1 MYLITNKN
9 LCSEQEYFDRIKEAC
24 INGVDNII
32 IREKDLTDEEV
43 KMIYDKISSSLPV
56 EVRKKTSILVNSEK
70 DLTDEEVKMIYDKI
84 SSSLP
89 VEVRKKTSILVN
101 SKFKV
106 YEETD
111 CDGIHLPFWLFKE
124 KLNEEYDFKIGKQI
138 GLSLHSAEEVS
149 EMEELCSKYGVKVS
163 YITLSHIYETKCK
176 EGLEPK
182 GLELL
187 KNSGNLT
194 KVKRVALGGI
204 DSSNAAETLKY
215 CDDIAVMSLIMKSKD
230 VKNTVEELVS
240 NR

>member
-1 MYLITNKN
+1 MYLITNRA
-9 LCSEQEYFDRIKEAC
+9 LCSKEDYFKRIKEAC
-24 INGVDNII
+24 LNGVDNII

-43 KMIYDKISSSLPV
+43 EKIY
-56 EVRKKTSILVNSEK
+56 N
-70 DLTDEEVKMIYDKI
+70 MI

-111 CDGIHLPFWLFKE
+111 CDGIHLPFWLFKD
-124 KLNEEYDFKIGKQI
+124 KLKEGYNFKIGKQI
-138 GLSLHSAEEVS
+138 GLSLHSTDEVA
-149 EMEELCSKYGVKVS
+149 EMEELCGKYDVKVS

-187 KNSGNLT
+187 KMGGKLT
-194 KVKRVALGGI
+194 KVKVVALGGI
-204 DSSNAAETLKY
+204 DSSNAKETLKY
-215 CDDIAVMSLIMKSKD
+215 CDDIAVMSLIMKSID
-230 VKNTVEELVS
+230 VKKTVEELI
-240 NR
+240 NCK

>member
-1 MYLITNKN
+1 MINLYLITNRN
-9 LCSEQEYFDRIKEAC
+9 LCSEQEYFERIKEAC

-56 EVRKKTSILVNSEK
+56 EVRKKTSIL
-70 DLTDEEVKMIYDKI
+70 L
-84 SSSLP
+84 
-89 VEVRKKTSILVN
+89 N

-124 KLNEEYDFKIGKQI
+124 RLQEGYDFNIGKQI

-176 EGLEPK
+176 EGLKPR

-187 KNSGNLT
+187 KKGGKLT
-194 KVKRVALGGI
+194 KVKVVALGGI
-204 DSSNAAETLKY
+204 NSSNAAETLKY

-230 VKNTVEELVS
+230 VKKTVEELVS

>member
-1 MYLITNKN
+1 MYLITNRT

-43 KMIYDKISSSLPV
+43 EKIY
-56 EVRKKTSILVNSEK
+56 N
-70 DLTDEEVKMIYDKI
+70 MI

-111 CDGIHLPFWLFKE
+111 CDGIHLPFWLFKD
-124 KLNEEYDFKIGKQI
+124 KLKEGYDFKIDKQI
-138 GLSLHSAEEVS
+138 GLSLHSAEEVA
-149 EMEELCSKYGVKVS
+149 EMEEICSKYGVKVS

-176 EGLEPK
+176 EGLKPK

-187 KNSGNLT
+187 KMGGELT
-194 KVKRVALGGI
+194 KVKVVALGGI
-204 DSSNAAETLKY
+204 DSSNVAETLKY
-215 CDDIAVMSLIMKSKD
+215 CDDIAVMSLIMKSND
-230 VKNTVEELVS
+230 VKMTMEELI
-240 NR
+240 NCK

>member
-1 MYLITNKN
+1 MYLITNRN
-9 LCSEQEYFDRIKEAC
+9 LCSEQEYFERIKEAC

-56 EVRKKTSILVNSEK
+56 EVRKKTSIL
-70 DLTDEEVKMIYDKI
+70 L
-84 SSSLP
+84 
-89 VEVRKKTSILVN
+89 N

-124 KLNEEYDFKIGKQI
+124 RLQEGYDFNIGKQI

-176 EGLEPK
+176 EGLKPR

-187 KNSGNLT
+187 KKGGKLT
-194 KVKRVALGGI
+194 KVKVVALGGI
-204 DSSNAAETLKY
+204 DSSNAKETLKY
-215 CDDIAVMSLIMKSKD
+215 CDDIAVMSLIMKSND
-230 VKNTVEELVS
+230 VKRTIEEFI
-240 NR
+240 NCK

>member
-1 MYLITNKN
+1 MINLYLITNRT

-24 INGVDNII
+24 LNGVDNII

-43 KMIYDKISSSLPV
+43 EKIY
-56 EVRKKTSILVNSEK
+56 N
-70 DLTDEEVKMIYDKI
+70 MI

-124 KLNEEYDFKIGKQI
+124 RLQEGYDFNIGKQI

-176 EGLEPK
+176 EGLKPR

-187 KNSGNLT
+187 KKGGKLT
-194 KVKRVALGGI
+194 KVKVVALGGI

-215 CDDIAVMSLIMKSKD
+215 CDDIAVMSLIMKSEN
-230 VKNTVEELVS
+230 VKKTVEELVS

>member
-1 MYLITNKN
+1 MINLYLITNRN
-9 LCSEQEYFDRIKEAC
+9 LCSEQEYFERIKEAC

-43 KMIYDKISSSLPV
+43 RKIYDKISSSLPA
-56 EVRKKTSILVNSEK
+56 
-70 DLTDEEVKMIYDKI
+70 
-84 SSSLP
+84 
-89 VEVRKKTSILVN
+89 EVRKKTSILVN

-124 KLNEEYDFKIGKQI
+124 KLNEEYDFNIGKQI

-149 EMEELCSKYGVKVS
+149 EMEELCSKYSVKVS

-176 EGLEPK
+176 EGLKPR

-187 KNSGNLT
+187 KKGGKLT
-194 KVKRVALGGI
+194 KVKVVALGGI

>member
-1 MYLITNKN
+1 MYLITNRN
-9 LCSEQEYFDRIKEAC
+9 LCSEQEYFKRIKEAC

-56 EVRKKTSILVNSEK
+56 EVRKKTSIL
-70 DLTDEEVKMIYDKI
+70 L
-84 SSSLP
+84 
-89 VEVRKKTSILVN
+89 N

-124 KLNEEYDFKIGKQI
+124 RLQEGYDFNIGKQI

-176 EGLEPK
+176 EGLKPR

-187 KNSGNLT
+187 KKGGKLT
-194 KVKRVALGGI
+194 KVKVVALGGI

>member
-1 MYLITNKN
+1 
-9 LCSEQEYFDRIKEAC
+9 
-24 INGVDNII
+24 
-32 IREKDLTDEEV
+32 
-43 KMIYDKISSSLPV
+43 
-56 EVRKKTSILVNSEK
+56 
-70 DLTDEEVKMIYDKI
+70 MIYDKI

-124 KLNEEYDFKIGKQI
+124 RLQEGYDFNIGKQI

-176 EGLEPK
+176 EGLKPR

-187 KNSGNLT
+187 KKGGELT
-194 KVKRVALGGI
+194 KVKVVALGGI

-215 CDDIAVMSLIMKSKD
+215 CDDIAVMSLIMKSEN
-230 VKNTVEELVS
+230 VKKTVEELVS

>member
-1 MYLITNKN
+1 MYLITNRT

-43 KMIYDKISSSLPV
+43 KRIYD
-56 EVRKKTSILVNSEK
+56 R
-70 DLTDEEVKMIYDKI
+70 I

-124 KLNEEYDFKIGKQI
+124 RLQEGYDFNIGKQI

-176 EGLEPK
+176 EGLKPK

-187 KNSGNLT
+187 KKGGKLT
-194 KVKRVALGGI
+194 KVKVVALGGI
-204 DSSNAAETLKY
+204 NSSNAAETLKY
-215 CDDIAVMSLIMKSKD
+215 CDDIAVMSLIMKSEN
-230 VKNTVEELVS
+230 VKKTVEELVS

>member
-1 MYLITNKN
+1 MYLITNRN
-9 LCSEQEYFDRIKEAC
+9 LCSEQEYFERIKEAC

-32 IREKDLTDEEV
+32 IR
-43 KMIYDKISSSLPV
+43 
-56 EVRKKTSILVNSEK
+56 EK

-124 KLNEEYDFKIGKQI
+124 RLQEGYDFNIGKQI

-176 EGLEPK
+176 EGLKPR

-187 KNSGNLT
+187 KKGGKLT
-194 KVKRVALGGI
+194 TVKVVALGGI

-215 CDDIAVMSLIMKSKD
+215 CDDIAVMSLIMKSND

>member
-1 MYLITNKN
+1 MINLYLITNRN
-9 LCSEQEYFDRIKEAC
+9 LCSEQEYFERIKEAC

-32 IREKDLTDEEV
+32 IR
-43 KMIYDKISSSLPV
+43 
-56 EVRKKTSILVNSEK
+56 EK

-124 KLNEEYDFKIGKQI
+124 RLQEGYDFNIGKQI

-176 EGLEPK
+176 EGLKPR

-187 KNSGNLT
+187 KKGGKLT
-194 KVKRVALGGI
+194 KVKVVALGGI

>member
-1 MYLITNKN
+1 MYLITNRT

-43 KMIYDKISSSLPV
+43 KRIYD
-56 EVRKKTSILVNSEK
+56 R
-70 DLTDEEVKMIYDKI
+70 I

-124 KLNEEYDFKIGKQI
+124 KLNEEYDFKIDKQI

-176 EGLEPK
+176 EGLKPR

-187 KNSGNLT
+187 KKGGKLT
-194 KVKRVALGGI
+194 KVKVVALGGI

-215 CDDIAVMSLIMKSKD
+215 CDDIAVMSLIMKSND

>member
-1 MYLITNKN
+1 MYLITNRN
-9 LCSEQEYFDRIKEAC
+9 LCSEQEYFERIKEAC

-32 IREKDLTDEEV
+32 IR
-43 KMIYDKISSSLPV
+43 
-56 EVRKKTSILVNSEK
+56 EK

-124 KLNEEYDFKIGKQI
+124 RLQEGYDFNIGKQI

-176 EGLEPK
+176 EGLKPR

-187 KNSGNLT
+187 KMGGKLT
-194 KVKRVALGGI
+194 KVKVVALGGI

-230 VKNTVEELVS
+230 VKNTVEEFI
-240 NR
+240 NCK

>member
-1 MYLITNKN
+1 MYLITNRN
-9 LCSEQEYFDRIKEAC
+9 LCSEQEYFERIKEAC

-43 KMIYDKISSSLPV
+43 K
-56 EVRKKTSILVNSEK
+56 R
-70 DLTDEEVKMIYDKI
+70 IYDKI

-124 KLNEEYDFKIGKQI
+124 RLKEGYGFDVNKKI
-138 GLSLHSAEEVS
+138 GLSLHSTDEIV
-149 EMEELCSKYGVKVS
+149 EMEELCSKYNVKVS

-176 EGLEPK
+176 EGLKPR

-187 KNSGNLT
+187 KKGGKLT
-194 KVKRVALGGI
+194 KVKVVALGGI
-204 DSSNAAETLKY
+204 NSSNAAETLKY
-215 CDDIAVMSLIMKSKD
+215 CDDIAVMSLIMKSEN
-230 VKNTVEELVS
+230 VKKTVEELVS

>member
-1 MYLITNKN
+1 MYLITNRN
-9 LCSEQEYFDRIKEAC
+9 LCSEQEYFERIKEAC

-32 IREKDLTDEEV
+32 IR
-43 KMIYDKISSSLPV
+43 
-56 EVRKKTSILVNSEK
+56 EK

-124 KLNEEYDFKIGKQI
+124 RLQEGYDFNIGKQI

-176 EGLEPK
+176 EGLKPR

-187 KNSGNLT
+187 KKGGKLT
-194 KVKRVALGGI
+194 KVKVVALGGI
-204 DSSNAAETLKY
+204 DSSNAKETLKY
-215 CDDIAVMSLIMKSKD
+215 CDDIAVMSLIMKSND
-230 VKNTVEELVS
+230 VKRTIEEFI
-240 NR
+240 NCK

>member
-1 MYLITNKN
+1 MYLITNRN
-9 LCSEQEYFDRIKEAC
+9 LCSEQEYFERIKEAC

-56 EVRKKTSILVNSEK
+56 EVRKKTSIL
-70 DLTDEEVKMIYDKI
+70 L
-84 SSSLP
+84 
-89 VEVRKKTSILVN
+89 N

-124 KLNEEYDFKIGKQI
+124 RLQEGYDFNIGKQI

-176 EGLEPK
+176 EGLKPR

-187 KNSGNLT
+187 KKGGKLT
-194 KVKRVALGGI
+194 KVKVVALGGI

-230 VKNTVEELVS
+230 VKNTVEALVS

>member
-1 MYLITNKN
+1 MYLITNRN
-9 LCSEQEYFDRIKEAC
+9 LCSEQEYFERIKEAC

-32 IREKDLTDEEV
+32 IR
-43 KMIYDKISSSLPV
+43 
-56 EVRKKTSILVNSEK
+56 EK

-124 KLNEEYDFKIGKQI
+124 RLQEGYDFNIGKQI

-176 EGLEPK
+176 EGLKPR

-187 KNSGNLT
+187 KKGGKLT
-194 KVKRVALGGI
+194 KVKVVALGGI

-215 CDDIAVMSLIMKSKD
+215 CDDMAVMSLIMKSEN
-230 VKNTVEELVS
+230 VKKTVEELVS

>member
-1 MYLITNKN
+1 MYLITNRN
-9 LCSEQEYFDRIKEAC
+9 LCSEQEYFERIKEAC

-43 KMIYDKISSSLPV
+43 
-56 EVRKKTSILVNSEK
+56 RK
-70 DLTDEEVKMIYDKI
+70 IYDKI

-124 KLNEEYDFKIGKQI
+124 KLNEEYDFNIGKQI

-176 EGLEPK
+176 EGLKPR

-187 KNSGNLT
+187 KKGGKLT
-194 KVKRVALGGI
+194 KVKVVALGGI
-204 DSSNAAETLKY
+204 NSSNVAETLKY
-215 CDDIAVMSLIMKSKD
+215 CDDIAVMSLIMKSEN
-230 VKNTVEELVS
+230 VKKTVEELVS

>member
-1 MYLITNKN
+1 MYLITNRN
-9 LCSEQEYFDRIKEAC
+9 LCSEQEYFERIKEAC

-43 KMIYDKISSSLPV
+43 K
-56 EVRKKTSILVNSEK
+56 R
-70 DLTDEEVKMIYDKI
+70 IYDKI

-111 CDGIHLPFWLFKE
+111 CDGIHLPFWIFKE
-124 KLNEEYDFKIGKQI
+124 RLKEGYGFDVNKKI
-138 GLSLHSAEEVS
+138 GLSLHSTDEIV
-149 EMEELCSKYGVKVS
+149 EMEELCSKYNVKVS

-176 EGLEPK
+176 EGLKPR

-187 KNSGNLT
+187 KKGGKLT
-194 KVKRVALGGI
+194 KVKVVALGGI
-204 DSSNAAETLKY
+204 NSSNAAETLKY
-215 CDDIAVMSLIMKSKD
+215 CDDIAVMSLIMKSEN
-230 VKNTVEELVS
+230 VKKTVEELVS

>member
-1 MYLITNKN
+1 MYLITNRN
-9 LCSEQEYFDRIKEAC
+9 LCSEQEYFERIKEAC

-56 EVRKKTSILVNSEK
+56 EVRKKTSIL
-70 DLTDEEVKMIYDKI
+70 L
-84 SSSLP
+84 
-89 VEVRKKTSILVN
+89 N

-124 KLNEEYDFKIGKQI
+124 RLQEGYDFNIGKQI

-176 EGLEPK
+176 EGLKPR

-187 KNSGNLT
+187 KKGGKLT
-194 KVKRVALGGI
+194 KVKVVALGGI
-204 DSSNAAETLKY
+204 DSSNAKETLKY
-215 CDDIAVMSLIMKSKD
+215 CDDIAVMSLIMKSND

>member
-1 MYLITNKN
+1 MYLITNRT
-9 LCSEQEYFDRIKEAC
+9 LCSKEEYFERIKEAC
-24 INGVDNII
+24 LNGVDNII

-43 KMIYDKISSSLPV
+43 GKIYDRVSSSLPV
-56 EVRKKTSILVNSEK
+56 EI
-70 DLTDEEVKMIYDKI
+70 
-84 SSSLP
+84 
-89 VEVRKKTSILVN
+89 RKKTSILVN

-124 KLNEEYDFKIGKQI
+124 KLNDGYDFKIGKKI

-176 EGLEPK
+176 EGLKPK

-187 KNSGNLT
+187 KKSGNLT
-194 KVKRVALGGI
+194 KVKIVALGGI
-204 DSSNAAETLKY
+204 DSLNAAETLKY
-215 CDDIAVMSLIMKSKD
+215 CDDIAVMSLIMKSND
-230 VKNTVEELVS
+230 VKRTIEELI
-240 NR
+240 NCK

>member
-1 MYLITNKN
+1 MYLITNRT

-56 EVRKKTSILVNSEK
+56 EVRKKTSILVNS
-70 DLTDEEVKMIYDKI
+70 
-84 SSSLP
+84 
-89 VEVRKKTSILVN
+89 
-101 SKFKV
+101 KFKV

-124 KLNEEYDFKIGKQI
+124 RLQEGYDFNIGKQI

-176 EGLEPK
+176 EGLKPR

-187 KNSGNLT
+187 KMGGELT
-194 KVKRVALGGI
+194 KVKVVALGGI

-215 CDDIAVMSLIMKSKD
+215 CDDIAVMSLIMKSEN
-230 VKNTVEELVS
+230 VKKTVEELVS

>member
-1 MYLITNKN
+1 MYLITNRN
-9 LCSEQEYFDRIKEAC
+9 LCSEQEYFERIKEAC

-43 KMIYDKISSSLPV
+43 EKIY
-56 EVRKKTSILVNSEK
+56 N
-70 DLTDEEVKMIYDKI
+70 MI

-124 KLNEEYDFKIGKQI
+124 KLNEVYDFKIDKQI

-176 EGLEPK
+176 EGLKPR

-187 KNSGNLT
+187 KKGGKLT
-194 KVKRVALGGI
+194 KVKVVALGGI
-204 DSSNAAETLKY
+204 DSSNAEETLKY
-215 CDDIAVMSLIMKSKD
+215 CDDIAVMSLIMKSEN
-230 VKNTVEELVS
+230 VKKTVEELVS

>member
-1 MYLITNKN
+1 MYLITNRT

-24 INGVDNII
+24 LNGVDNII

-43 KMIYDKISSSLPV
+43 EKIY
-56 EVRKKTSILVNSEK
+56 N
-70 DLTDEEVKMIYDKI
+70 MI

-124 KLNEEYDFKIGKQI
+124 RLQEGYDFNIGKQI

-176 EGLEPK
+176 EGLKPR

-187 KNSGNLT
+187 KKGGKLT
-194 KVKRVALGGI
+194 KVKVVALGGI

-215 CDDIAVMSLIMKSKD
+215 CDDIAVMSLIMKSND

>member
-1 MYLITNKN
+1 MYLITNRT

-24 INGVDNII
+24 LNGVDNII

-43 KMIYDKISSSLPV
+43 EKIYNMISSSIPA
-56 EVRKKTSILVNSEK
+56 
-70 DLTDEEVKMIYDKI
+70 
-84 SSSLP
+84 
-89 VEVRKKTSILVN
+89 EVRKKTSILVN

-124 KLNEEYDFKIGKQI
+124 RLQEGYDFNIGKQI

-176 EGLEPK
+176 EGLKPK

-187 KNSGNLT
+187 KKGGKLT
-194 KVKRVALGGI
+194 KVKVVALGGI

-230 VKNTVEELVS
+230 VKNTVEALVS

>member
-1 MYLITNKN
+1 MINLYLITNRN
-9 LCSEQEYFDRIKEAC
+9 LCSEQEYFERIKEAC
-24 INGVDNII
+24 LNGVDNII

-43 KMIYDKISSSLPV
+43 EKIY
-56 EVRKKTSILVNSEK
+56 N
-70 DLTDEEVKMIYDKI
+70 MI

-124 KLNEEYDFKIGKQI
+124 RLQDGYDFNIGKQI

-176 EGLEPK
+176 EGLKPR

-187 KNSGNLT
+187 KKGGKLT
-194 KVKRVALGGI
+194 KVKVVALGGI

>member
-1 MYLITNKN
+1 MYLITNRN
-9 LCSEQEYFDRIKEAC
+9 LCSEQEYFERIKEAC

-56 EVRKKTSILVNSEK
+56 EVRKKTSIL
-70 DLTDEEVKMIYDKI
+70 L
-84 SSSLP
+84 
-89 VEVRKKTSILVN
+89 N

-124 KLNEEYDFKIGKQI
+124 RLQEGYDFNIGKQI

-176 EGLEPK
+176 EGLKPR

-187 KNSGNLT
+187 KMGGKLT
-194 KVKRVALGGI
+194 KVKVVALGGI

-230 VKNTVEELVS
+230 VKNTVEELR
-240 NR
+240 NYK

>member
-1 MYLITNKN
+1 MINLYLITNRN
-9 LCSEQEYFDRIKEAC
+9 LCSEQEYFERIKEAC

-43 KMIYDKISSSLPV
+43 KRIYD
-56 EVRKKTSILVNSEK
+56 R
-70 DLTDEEVKMIYDKI
+70 I

-106 YEETD
+106 YEETG

-124 KLNEEYDFKIGKQI
+124 KLNDGYDFKIDKKI

-176 EGLEPK
+176 EGLKPR

-187 KNSGNLT
+187 KKGGKLT
-194 KVKRVALGGI
+194 KVKVVALGGI
-204 DSSNAAETLKY
+204 DSSNVAETLKY
-215 CDDIAVMSLIMKSKD
+215 CDDIAVMSLIMKSEN
-230 VKNTVEELVS
+230 VKKTVEELVS

>member
-1 MYLITNKN
+1 MYLITNRN

-24 INGVDNII
+24 LNGVDNII

-43 KMIYDKISSSLPV
+43 EKIY
-56 EVRKKTSILVNSEK
+56 N
-70 DLTDEEVKMIYDKI
+70 MI

-176 EGLEPK
+176 EGLKPR

-187 KNSGNLT
+187 KKGGKLT
-194 KVKRVALGGI
+194 KVKVVALGGI
-204 DSSNAAETLKY
+204 DSSNVAETLKY
-215 CDDIAVMSLIMKSKD
+215 CDDIAVMSLIMKSND
-230 VKNTVEELVS
+230 VKRTVEELI
-240 NR
+240 NCK

>member
-1 MYLITNKN
+1 MYLITNRN
-9 LCSEQEYFDRIKEAC
+9 LCSEQEYFERIKEAC
-24 INGVDNII
+24 IDGVDNII

-56 EVRKKTSILVNSEK
+56 EVRKKTSIL
-70 DLTDEEVKMIYDKI
+70 L
-84 SSSLP
+84 
-89 VEVRKKTSILVN
+89 N

-124 KLNEEYDFKIGKQI
+124 RLQEGYDFNIGKQI

-176 EGLEPK
+176 EGLKPR

-187 KNSGNLT
+187 KKGGKLT
-194 KVKRVALGGI
+194 KVKVVALGGI

>member
-1 MYLITNKN
+1 MYLITNRN
-9 LCSEQEYFDRIKEAC
+9 LCSEQEYFERIKEAC

-43 KMIYDKISSSLPV
+43 K
-56 EVRKKTSILVNSEK
+56 R
-70 DLTDEEVKMIYDKI
+70 IYDKI

-124 KLNEEYDFKIGKQI
+124 RLQEGYDFNIGKQI

-176 EGLEPK
+176 EGLKPR

-187 KNSGNLT
+187 KKGGKLT
-194 KVKRVALGGI
+194 KVKVVALGGI

-215 CDDIAVMSLIMKSKD
+215 CDDIAVMSLIMKSEN
-230 VKNTVEELVS
+230 VKKTVEELVS

>member
-1 MYLITNKN
+1 MYLITNRN
-9 LCSEQEYFDRIKEAC
+9 LCSEQEYFERIKEAC

-56 EVRKKTSILVNSEK
+56 EVRKKTSIL
-70 DLTDEEVKMIYDKI
+70 L
-84 SSSLP
+84 
-89 VEVRKKTSILVN
+89 N

-124 KLNEEYDFKIGKQI
+124 RLQEGYDFNIGKQI

-176 EGLEPK
+176 EGLKPR

-187 KNSGNLT
+187 KMGGKLT
-194 KVKRVALGGI
+194 KVKVVALGGI

-230 VKNTVEELVS
+230 VKNTVEALVS